1 LGEAFYCSLG
11 YPFAFVWDDPDVGA
25 LGCRLIGEFA
35 ERIEPGTAGST
46 VATTFTAATERRS
59 SGPWYTLRAGDGVI
73 AGASYPER
81 IAEQLMW
88 RAAADAIAKCERFL
102 LAHAGAVASPE
113 GEGILILGD
122 SGAGKT
128 TLVAALVQEGY
139 RLLSDEAGVI
149 DPADG
154 RLHPWPRP
162 LGFKPGTQ
170 SLARFGSLLNG
181 SLRARDGSAIV
192 IASALRPGSLG
203 DSCHVRHVVDY
214 RYQEGASG
222 SLRDLSGAE
231 AVVAIGRS
239 TPNLRHHGQR
249 GLEVIAELV
258 EGATRHRMVSGDLD
272 QAVRAFG
279 DLVQR

>member
-11 YPFAFVWDDPDVGA
+11 YRFAFVWDDPGVGA
-25 LGCRLIGEFA
+25 LGCRLIDEFA
-35 ERIEPGTAGST
+35 QRVAPDTGGLAPGATY
-46 VATTFTAATERRS
+46 VAWTERRS
-59 SGPWYTLRAGDGVI
+59 SGHWYTLRAGDHVI
-73 AGASYPER
+73 AGAPDAER

-88 RAAADAIAKCERFL
+88 RVGADSIAKCERFL
-102 LAHAGAVASPE
+102 LAHAGAVSSA
-113 GEGILILGD
+113 GGDGVLLLGD

-128 TLVAALVQEGY
+128 TLVSALVQSGY

-170 SLARFGSLLNG
+170 SLARFGQTLHG
-181 SLRARDGSAIV
+181 SLRRRDGSAIV
-192 IASALRPGSLG
+192 IASGLRPGAIG
-203 DSCHVRHVVDY
+203 DSCDVRHVIDY
-214 RYQEGASG
+214 RYEERAST
-222 SLRDLSGAE
+222 SLRELSGAE

-239 TPNLRHHGQR
+239 TPNLRSHGQR
-249 GLEVIAELV
+249 GLEVIAGVV
-258 EGATRHRMVSGDLD
+258 ESATRHRMISGDLD
-272 QAVRAFG
+272 EAMRALD